1 MKNFWHLPLE
11 NQSLVCQRGCLS
23 RVESTR
29 KNWEWWGLKRPPFS
43 RMRHWAA
50 LGPEPQTAL
59 PWKQRMQPHKP
70 VHLEATQKTTPVSSP
85 LRSVFEKR
93 QTLLPGI
100 VESWQFTDTLVR
112 APHTNSSNPWL
123 SLLANEALCMKEKIS
138 REASLSA
145 LPSCDLDW

>member
-1 MKNFWHLPLE
+1 VFHLFGFIGGVFSPMKNFWHLPLE

-112 APHTNSSNPWL
+112 AQGKRILKRHTPHQFFKP
-123 SLLANEALCMKEKIS
+123 LAVF
-138 REASLSA
+138 ASK
-145 LPSCDLDW
+145 